1 MTELFNSPFLG
12 LFLTIAAFY
21 VGSIVQKKTKWAL
34 ANPLIIAICLL
45 ICTLIV
51 FKIPFDAY
59 QQGGSIISMFLGPA
73 TACLAVSIYHKR
85 QYLTSNLIPILVG
98 SACGCIT
105 SMGSIF
111 IMCHL
116 FHLDDKITMA
126 LIPKSVTMPIALG
139 VTDSLG
145 GLAPF
150 TVAAVVFTG
159 ILGNLLA
166 PVLIKVF
173 RVKDSAVAGLSI
185 GACSHAL
192 GTSRAIQIGE
202 TEGAMSGLAIGICGI
217 MTVLF
222 SLFF

>member
-1 MTELFNSPFLG
+1 MTELYNSPFFG

-21 VGSIVQKKTKWAL
+21 VGSIIQKKTKWAL

-45 ICTLIV
+45 IASLLI

-59 QQGGSIISMFLGPA
+59 QQGGSIITMFLGPA

-85 QYLTSNLIPILVG
+85 QYLKSNLIPIIVG
-98 SACGCIT
+98 SICGCIT

-116 FHLDDKITMA
+116 FHLDDKITKA
-126 LIPKSVTMPIALG
+126 LLPKSVTMPIALG

-159 ILGNLLA
+159 IFGNLLA
-166 PVLIKVF
+166 PTLIKIF
-173 RVKDSAVAGLSI
+173 RVKDPAVAGLSI

-192 GTSRAIQIGE
+192 GTSRAIELGE

-217 MTVLF
+217 ITVIL

>member
-1 MTELFNSPFLG
+1 MTELFDSPFLG
-12 LFLTIAAFY
+12 LFMTIIAF
-21 VGSIVQKKTKWAL
+21 SIGTVIQKKTKWAL
-34 ANPLIIAICLL
+34 ANPLIISICLL
-45 ICTLIV
+45 IASLII
-51 FKIPFDAY
+51 FKIPFESY
-59 QQGGSIISMFLGPA
+59 QKGGSIITMFLGPA

-85 QYLTSNLIPILVG
+85 QYLKNNMIPILVA
-98 SACGCIT
+98 STCGCIT

-126 LIPKSVTMPIALG
+126 LLPKSVTMPIALG
-139 VTDSLG
+139 VTESLG

-166 PVLIKVF
+166 PVLIKLF
-173 RVKDSAVAGLSI
+173 KIKDPVVAGLSI
-185 GACSHAL
+185 GASSHAL
-192 GTSRAIQIGE
+192 GTSRAIELGE

-217 MTVLF
+217 MTVILSLLF
-222 SLFF
+222 

>member
-45 ICTLIV
+45 ISSLLI

-59 QQGGSIISMFLGPA
+59 QKGGSIITMFLGPA

-85 QYLTSNLIPILVG
+85 QYLKSNLIPILVG
-98 SACGCIT
+98 STCGCIT

-166 PVLIKVF
+166 PLLIKIF

-217 MTVLF
+217 LTVLL